1 MSLSLLALALFIFLQ
16 SAALLG
22 WFGVSVNFL
31 GVVGIIAVVALL
43 VEGIPVVYSRYWVR
57 RP

>member
-22 WFGVSVNFL
+22 WFGVTAGFL
-31 GVVGIIAVVALL
+31 GVVGIITVVALL
-43 VEGIPVVYSRYWVR
+43 VEGVPVVYGRYWTR